1 MDRYKNIIQKIILLG
16 KNNDDLQAAL
26 VIGSQA
32 RDDHPAD
39 DNSDLDIIM
48 IVDHP
53 DSFIQSDEWLKQIGN
68 FYISFIENTID
79 GGVERR
85 ILFDHALDVDF
96 VILPKDNLNNIVES
110 GVTPHILSRGF
121 RVLVDKIGIGQSI
134 QQLPQ
139 VPQVFPVLSETEFN
153 NIVNDFWYH
162 TVWTA
167 KKLMRGE
174 LWTAKAC
181 VDNYMKWKLLTL
193 IEIHAHLKNGPD
205 YDTWHGGRFLE
216 EWAVDWI
223 VGKLSDCFSHYEK
236 NDMLEALLAT
246 MDLFRTIAIEAAE
259 DLHYPYPEMADT
271 YAAGWVLEHA
281 EKIRGEI
288 TRNPNK

>member
-1 MDRYKNIIQKIILLG
+1 MDRFKNIIQNFLLWG
-16 KNNDDLQAAL
+16 NNNDNLQAAL

-53 DSFIQSDEWLKQIGN
+53 DYFIQSDDWLKQIGN

-85 ILFDHALDVDF
+85 ILFEHALDVDF

-110 GVTPHILSRGF
+110 GITPHILSRGF

-134 QQLPQ
+134 QKLPQ
-139 VPQVFPVLSETEFN
+139 AQQVYPVLSETEFN
-153 NIVNDFWYH
+153 NMIHDFWYH
-162 TVWTA
+162 SVWTA

-174 LWTAKAC
+174 LWTAQAC
-181 VDNYMKWKLLTL
+181 VDNYMKWKLLTI
-193 IEIHAHLKNGPD
+193 IECHARLKNGLD

-216 EWAVDWI
+216 EWAEAWI

-246 MDLFRTIAIEAAE
+246 MELFRAVAIETAE
-259 DLHYPYPEMADT
+259 YLDFTYPEMADT
-271 YAAGWVLEHA
+271 YAAEWVLEHA
-281 EKIRGEI
+281 DKIRDVSAHI
-288 TRNPNK
+288 D

>member
-1 MDRYKNIIQKIILLG
+1 MDRFKNIIQNFLLWG
-16 KNNDDLQAAL
+16 NNNDNLQAAL

-48 IVDHP
+48 IVNHP
-53 DSFIQSDEWLKQIGN
+53 DYFIQSDDWLKQIGN

-85 ILFDHALDVDF
+85 ILFEHALDVDF
-96 VILPKDNLNNIVES
+96 VILPKDNLNNIVQS
-110 GVTPHILSRGF
+110 GITPHILSRGF

-134 QQLPQ
+134 QKLPQ
-139 VPQVFPVLSETEFN
+139 AQQVYPVLSETEFN
-153 NIVNDFWYH
+153 NMIHDFWYH
-162 TVWTA
+162 SVWTA

-174 LWTAKAC
+174 LWTAQAC
-181 VDNYMKWKLLTL
+181 VDNYMKWKLLTI
-193 IEIHAHLKNGPD
+193 IECHAHSKNGLD

-216 EWAVDWI
+216 EWAEDWI

-236 NDMLEALLAT
+236 ADMLEALLAT
-246 MDLFRTIAIEAAE
+246 MELFRAVAIETAE
-259 DLHYPYPEMADT
+259 YLDFTYPEMADT
-271 YAAGWVLEHA
+271 YAAEWVLEHA
-281 EKIRGEI
+281 DKIRDESAHI
-288 TRNPNK
+288 D